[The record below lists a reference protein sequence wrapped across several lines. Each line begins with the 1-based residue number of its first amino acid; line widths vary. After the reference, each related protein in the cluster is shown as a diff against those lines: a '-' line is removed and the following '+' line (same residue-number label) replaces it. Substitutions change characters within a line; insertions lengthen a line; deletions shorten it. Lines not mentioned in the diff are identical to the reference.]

1 MEIEEK
7 DLEKKMLQTIVE
19 ENEKIGY
26 RTRTKTLWFK
36 YIWQMMASS
45 LQNYIKTT
53 QTYYSYFCH

>member
-26 RTRTKTLWFK
+26 RTRTKTL
-36 YIWQMMASS
+36 
-45 LQNYIKTT
+45 
-53 QTYYSYFCH
+53 